1 MTFVLDTT
9 AKSIKVSM
17 SGAAATTNPDFVA
30 TWADN
35 NGTTFTEG
43 ASDGT
48 LNGTTDVTVVA
59 APASSTRRI
68 IKAINIEN
76 KDSAPVTV
84 TVKYD
89 SGTQRT
95 IAKTTLAVGDT
106 WTITGVYD
114 TNGNFKTLQ
123 TTTVASL
130 SVGSTAITGG
140 VSGRVLYDNAGS
152 LGELTTTGSGNV
164 VLSTSPTLTTP
175 ALGTPSAV
183 VLTNAT
189 GLPLATG
196 VTGTLPPT
204 SGGTGLATY
213 TTGDIPYANAS
224 NTLTKLPIGTNG
236 QVLTITGGVPA
247 WGASTSG
254 VTNVATGTGLTGGPI
269 TSTGTIS
276 LATSGVTANTYG
288 SATVVPVITVDTYG
302 RITSASNVSISAGG
316 TVTNVATGTGLTGGP
331 ITTTGT
337 ISLATSGV
345 TANTYGAAATV
356 PVLTIDTYGRTTTA
370 TNVAIAIAASQITSG
385 NLSVANGGTGNTS
398 LTANAV
404 VIGSGTNPLTTVAPG
419 TSGNVLTSNGT
430 NWISQVASGGG
441 LTLQSV
447 QTTNFTASKGN
458 NYPVNTTSGAVTVTL
473 PASPSSGDIVQFI
486 DYAGTFATN
495 NLTLFPNGNKIT
507 SGTSNVSVTSSRTSI
522 AYIYVDAT
530 QGWVPDYFYQFSSYP
545 ITALIV
551 GGGGGGGSNWGGG
564 GGAGGVLTNQSLI
577 VNVGA
582 SYTITVGSGGTGAGA
597 NIPGNSGTTS
607 SVTAINSTALGGGG
621 GGSLNTLNGVS
632 GASGGGSTGGVAPG
646 TPGSGTVGQ
655 GNAGGTGYASAY
667 PISAGGGGGAG
678 AVGSNGT
685 GTGGG
690 AGGIGV
696 SSSITGSA
704 TYYGG
709 GGGGGG
715 QTSYPGGAGGTGGGG
730 AGGSNTAGGNGTANT
745 GGGGGGAGSTN
756 NTGGNGGSGVVIISY
771 ASPTQ
776 LGTGGTVTNY
786 TSGSVKYYVH
796 TFTTSGTFTA

>member
-43 ASDGT
+43 ASDGV
-48 LNGTTDVTVVA
+48 LNGTSDVTVVA
-59 APASSTRRI
+59 APAASTRRI

-140 VSGRVLYDNAGS
+140 TSGRVLYDNAGS

-164 VLSTSPTLTTP
+164 VLSTSPVLTTP
-175 ALGTPSAV
+175 ALGTPSAA

-189 GLPLATG
+189 GLPLSTG

-204 SGGTGLATY
+204 SGGTGLSTY

-247 WGASTSG
+247 WGAAGSG

-337 ISLATSGV
+337 ISLSTSGV

-356 PVLTIDTYGRTTTA
+356 
-370 TNVAIAIAASQITSG
+370 
-385 NLSVANGGTGNTS
+385 
-398 LTANAV
+398 
-404 VIGSGTNPLTTVAPG
+404 
-419 TSGNVLTSNGT
+419 
-430 NWISQVASGGG
+430 
-441 LTLQSV
+441 
-447 QTTNFTASKGN
+447 
-458 NYPVNTTSGAVTVTL
+458 
-473 PASPSSGDIVQFI
+473 
-486 DYAGTFATN
+486 
-495 NLTLFPNGNKIT
+495 
-507 SGTSNVSVTSSRTSI
+507 
-522 AYIYVDAT
+522 
-530 QGWVPDYFYQFSSYP
+530 
-545 ITALIV
+545 
-551 GGGGGGGSNWGGG
+551 
-564 GGAGGVLTNQSLI
+564 
-577 VNVGA
+577 
-582 SYTITVGSGGTGAGA
+582 
-597 NIPGNSGTTS
+597 
-607 SVTAINSTALGGGG
+607 
-621 GGSLNTLNGVS
+621 
-632 GASGGGSTGGVAPG
+632 
-646 TPGSGTVGQ
+646 
-655 GNAGGTGYASAY
+655 
-667 PISAGGGGGAG
+667 
-678 AVGSNGT
+678 
-685 GTGGG
+685 
-690 AGGIGV
+690 
-696 SSSITGSA
+696 GSA
-704 TYYGG
+704 VATKAFE
-709 GGGGGG
+709 
-715 QTSYPGGAGGTGGGG
+715 Q
-730 AGGSNTAGGNGTANT
+730 
-745 GGGGGGAGSTN
+745 
-756 NTGGNGGSGVVIISY
+756 
-771 ASPTQ
+771 
-776 LGTGGTVTNY
+776 
-786 TSGSVKYYVH
+786 
-796 TFTTSGTFTA
+796 